1 MIPAP
6 GGFSNFMQGGFEGKN
21 RLPDVWLGC
30 WLLFWVIS
38 LVRSRGDI
46 SSHDQKELIS
56 ASMAA
61 VTSERP
67 TCSGWWARNGAT
79 WSFFAIFSKVSCL
92 WNSVPLIAAFFLV
105 NLVLGSVIAAIACV
119 LGHDYPIW
127 LGFKG
132 GKGIATLAGAVL
144 VLFPPLVFVS
154 FGVIWIAVFLIGRY
168 TSLASISAAV
178 ALPISV
184 PLIVAK
190 TETDFLLLVCFS
202 VLMGALAIWRH
213 RSNIARLLNGTEN
226 RFGRK

>member
-1 MIPAP
+1 MT
-6 GGFSNFMQGGFEGKN
+6 
-21 RLPDVWLGC
+21 
-30 WLLFWVIS
+30 WLLIVVLSYLIGSIPWGYLFARSKGIDIRQHGSGNIGAANVLRVMGKKWGY
-38 LVRSRGDI
+38 LVFLCD
-46 SSHDQKELIS
+46 
-56 ASMAA
+56 
-61 VTSERP
+61 
-67 TCSGWWARNGAT
+67 
-79 WSFFAIFSKVSCL
+79 FFKGFL
-92 WNSVPLIAAFFLV
+92 SVKLGSLIAAFFLV

-132 GKGIATLAGAVL
+132 GKVIATLAGAVL

-202 VLMGALAIWRH
+202 VLMGALVIWRH
-213 RSNIARLLNGTEN
+213 RSNIVRLLNGTEN

>member
-1 MIPAP
+1 MT
-6 GGFSNFMQGGFEGKN
+6 
-21 RLPDVWLGC
+21 
-30 WLLFWVIS
+30 WLLIVVLSYLIGSIPWGYLFARSKGIDIRQHGSGNIGAANVLRVMGKKWGY
-38 LVRSRGDI
+38 LVFLCD
-46 SSHDQKELIS
+46 
-56 ASMAA
+56 
-61 VTSERP
+61 
-67 TCSGWWARNGAT
+67 
-79 WSFFAIFSKVSCL
+79 FFKGFL
-92 WNSVPLIAAFFLV
+92 SVKLGSLIAAFFLV

-132 GKGIATLAGAVL
+132 GKGMATLAGAVL

>member
-1 MIPAP
+1 MT
-6 GGFSNFMQGGFEGKN
+6 
-21 RLPDVWLGC
+21 
-30 WLLFWVIS
+30 WLLIVVLSYLIGSIPWGYLFARSKGIDIRQHGSGNIGAANVLRVMGKKWGY
-38 LVRSRGDI
+38 LVFLCD
-46 SSHDQKELIS
+46 
-56 ASMAA
+56 
-61 VTSERP
+61 
-67 TCSGWWARNGAT
+67 
-79 WSFFAIFSKVSCL
+79 FSKGFL
-92 WNSVPLIAAFFLV
+92 SVKLGSLIAAFFLV

>member
-1 MIPAP
+1 MT
-6 GGFSNFMQGGFEGKN
+6 
-21 RLPDVWLGC
+21 
-30 WLLFWVIS
+30 WLLIVVLSYLIGSIPWGYLFARSKGIDIRQHGSGNIGAANVLRVMGKKWGY
-38 LVRSRGDI
+38 LVFLCD
-46 SSHDQKELIS
+46 
-56 ASMAA
+56 
-61 VTSERP
+61 
-67 TCSGWWARNGAT
+67 
-79 WSFFAIFSKVSCL
+79 FFKGFL
-92 WNSVPLIAAFFLV
+92 SVKLGSLIAAFFLV

>member
-1 MIPAP
+1 
-6 GGFSNFMQGGFEGKN
+6 
-21 RLPDVWLGC
+21 
-30 WLLFWVIS
+30 
-38 LVRSRGDI
+38 
-46 SSHDQKELIS
+46 
-56 ASMAA
+56 
-61 VTSERP
+61 
-67 TCSGWWARNGAT
+67 
-79 WSFFAIFSKVSCL
+79 
-92 WNSVPLIAAFFLV
+92 
-105 NLVLGSVIAAIACV
+105 
-119 LGHDYPIW
+119 
-127 LGFKG
+127 
-132 GKGIATLAGAVL
+132 
-144 VLFPPLVFVS
+144 VFVS